1 VGTIRRTGTI
11 LVMAGVFCGG
21 GLTDARSA
29 LGQEQGAAGQARGQE
44 GSTSGQG
51 AVPEYAIGG
60 VVVDTTTGRPVAHA
74 LVDLWIEARAGG
86 GQPPPSR
93 KVMTDDEG
101 RFEIRGLTMMGRGG
115 IQASKPGYHAAGQV
129 RTGLGKS
136 VGAFQELTIEPGAEV
151 TVKLTPE
158 ATVAGRVV
166 DESGEPIEGLP
177 VHLTFE
183 GALEGRRILEERP
196 TEVETDEEGE
206 FRFAS
211 LPSGRYYVSAGPSEE
226 VASGKSEKGRTSLG
240 YAVMFYGGGVEP
252 ATASP
257 IDLNAGKHAEVDL
270 RMGLQ
275 PLFRVSGSIRG
286 GLAGQRLEAW
296 VYNAANQRV
305 LDSIQEKAD
314 GEFELAELP
323 AGTYSI
329 HVQSVDSGTQ
339 ECTATVRRLN
349 VTRDV
354 SGLQFALT
362 PCATISVNVH
372 AEHTKTDTSK
382 RSNLMDENGV
392 VRSNL
397 GYLSQVYLRPKD
409 ERGNFPSYYARP
421 LKDDPGKAVVRGVE
435 PGRYSLDLPMMRGVY
450 IESMRSAMTDLLRE
464 DLVVAPGAAVAPIEV
479 RVRDDAAT
487 LDGKVKLDPDVN
499 AAAVIA
505 IPEDMP
511 NRAKT
516 TIVTAGRFQFPPLA
530 PGKYQVLAVDRLDDF
545 AYAEPDVIGKYAAH
559 SKEVTLRAN
568 EQTTVELVFVRVGQE
583 EQQ

>member
-1 VGTIRRTGTI
+1 
-11 LVMAGVFCGG
+11 
-21 GLTDARSA
+21 
-29 LGQEQGAAGQARGQE
+29 
-44 GSTSGQG
+44 
-51 AVPEYAIGG
+51 
-60 VVVDTTTGRPVAHA
+60 
-74 LVDLWIEARAGG
+74 
-86 GQPPPSR
+86 
-93 KVMTDDEG
+93 
-101 RFEIRGLTMMGRGG
+101 
-115 IQASKPGYHAAGQV
+115 
-129 RTGLGKS
+129 
-136 VGAFQELTIEPGAEV
+136 
-151 TVKLTPE
+151 
-158 ATVAGRVV
+158 
-166 DESGEPIEGLP
+166 
-177 VHLTFE
+177 
-183 GALEGRRILEERP
+183 
-196 TEVETDEEGE
+196 
-206 FRFAS
+206 
-211 LPSGRYYVSAGPSEE
+211 
-226 VASGKSEKGRTSLG
+226 
-240 YAVMFYGGGVEP
+240 
-252 ATASP
+252 
-257 IDLNAGKHAEVDL
+257 
-270 RMGLQ
+270 
-275 PLFRVSGSIRG
+275 
-286 GLAGQRLEAW
+286 
-296 VYNAANQRV
+296 
-305 LDSIQEKAD
+305 
-314 GEFELAELP
+314 
-323 AGTYSI
+323 
-329 HVQSVDSGTQ
+329 
-339 ECTATVRRLN
+339 
-349 VTRDV
+349 
-354 SGLQFALT
+354 
-362 PCATISVNVH
+362 
-372 AEHTKTDTSK
+372 
-382 RSNLMDENGV
+382 MDENGV

>member
-1 VGTIRRTGTI
+1 
-11 LVMAGVFCGG
+11 
-21 GLTDARSA
+21 
-29 LGQEQGAAGQARGQE
+29 
-44 GSTSGQG
+44 
-51 AVPEYAIGG
+51 
-60 VVVDTTTGRPVAHA
+60 
-74 LVDLWIEARAGG
+74 
-86 GQPPPSR
+86 
-93 KVMTDDEG
+93 
-101 RFEIRGLTMMGRGG
+101 
-115 IQASKPGYHAAGQV
+115 
-129 RTGLGKS
+129 

-339 ECTATVRRLN
+339 ECTASVRRLN

-354 SGLQFALT
+354 SGLQLALT